1 MHDLPL
7 PPLGPAAT
15 TTERGLRFLRP
26 QLRRCPWWRLTIE
39 SLGWTLA
46 YIRPENNP
54 SDPTEPVVAALGW
67 TPEGRWWA
75 TWDPL
80 PTTLH
85 RSEPPGDVL
94 AAMRGLIDVLR
105 GPGGDDV
112 GWPAQVPVV
121 VSTRTGRSERNPTE
135 EELSGDL
142 ILVILGLEEEGAQR
156 VLTGRQAAAGAL
168 DAASLRWP
176 AVVIPEVIDVVEK
189 EAPQPKPRTIRRRGK
204 GLPSE

>member
-26 QLRRCPWWRLTIE
+26 QLRRCPWWRLTLE

-67 TPEGRWWA
+67 TPETRWWA

-80 PTTLH
+80 HTQLH

-121 VSTRTGRSERNPTE
+121 VSARAGRSERNPTD

-142 ILVILGLEEEGAQR
+142 IFLVLGLEDEGARR
-156 VLTGRQAAAGAL
+156 VMTGRQAAEAAL
-168 DAASLRWP
+168 EASSLRWP
-176 AVVIPEVIDVVEK
+176 IIVIPEVIDVE
-189 EAPQPKPRTIRRRGK
+189 EETSAPKPRTIRRRR
-204 GLPSE
+204 GLPLE